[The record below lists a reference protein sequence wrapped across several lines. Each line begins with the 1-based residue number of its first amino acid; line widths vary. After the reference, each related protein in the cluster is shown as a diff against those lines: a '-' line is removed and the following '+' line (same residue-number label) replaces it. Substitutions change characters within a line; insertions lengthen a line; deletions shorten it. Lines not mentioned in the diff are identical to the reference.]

1 MAARVSLPARTF
13 WAKRMFGVRVLGM
26 NVIVVVMVTIMRLIM
41 GMFVVVMIT
50 QMQSALARAP
60 RCAKITGLYRCAWRG
75 RTLPLDMVVV
85 AFLN

>member
-1 MAARVSLPARTF
+1 MAARVSLTARTF
-13 WAKRMFGVRVLGM
+13 WAKRMFGVRILGM

-50 QMQSALARAP
+50 QMQSALACAP
-60 RCAKITGLYRCAWRG
+60 RCAKITSLYRCAWRG